1 MRADYGL
8 WNATPDLFKY
18 INKNKKKTL
27 KKAKL
32 ELDSFLHCAAAEV
45 GDEQDEEKNPKE
57 VRREL

>member
-1 MRADYGL
+1 MRGDYGL

-18 INKNKKKTL
+18 INKTKKTL

>member
-1 MRADYGL
+1 MRGDYGL

-18 INKNKKKTL
+18 INKKKSL

-45 GDEQDEEKNPKE
+45 EDEQDEEKNPKE

>member
-18 INKNKKKTL
+18 INKKTL